1 MKIEKTQGVI
11 SANHG
16 VCIRIQEIILDC
28 KEMWPIGKVVID
40 AEKMT
45 FYKWGLK
52 MGIARHSVNG
62 IVYNNGN
69 LSYANIIDTPVIR
82 DKSLCIEL
90 FNVFNLNNPLGS
102 ENKQKVRH

>member
-11 SANHG
+11 SSNHKA
-16 VCIRIQEIILDC
+16 CIRIQEIILDC
-28 KEMWPIGKVVID
+28 KERWPIGKVVID

-45 FYKWGLK
+45 FYKLGLK

-69 LSYANIIDTPVIR
+69 LSCTNIDTPVIR

-90 FNVFNLNNPLGS
+90 FKVFNLNNPFGT
-102 ENKQKVRH
+102 